1 MCNYGSGRDKSQA
14 SHFSFVHM
22 CNFIVL
28 HLYFYFAQH
37 TDTEIVVWPK
47 IQYLRQHLSVIVYT
61 LATES
66 RKAGHFSFDISAT
79 GSSTIKNLADK
90 NQPTAL
96 AVLRSLNVIEAEEV
110 AA

>member
-1 MCNYGSGRDKSQA
+1 MGG
-14 SHFSFVHM
+14 
-22 CNFIVL
+22 L
-28 HLYFYFAQH
+28 
-37 TDTEIVVWPK
+37 P
-47 IQYLRQHLSVIVYT
+47 
-61 LATES
+61 
-66 RKAGHFSFDISAT
+66 SFDISSN

>member
-1 MCNYGSGRDKSQA
+1 MGRTGI
-14 SHFSFVHM
+14 SFQVEAPSAKDQDDAIRLALTGLKVHHSFESEYNM
-22 CNFIVL
+22 SS
-28 HLYFYFAQH
+28 A
-37 TDTEIVVWPK
+37 
-47 IQYLRQHLSVIVYT
+47 SVIVYT

-66 RKAGHFSFDISAT
+66 RKAGHFSCDISAT
-79 GSSTIKNLADK
+79 GSSTIKNMSDK